1 MTISQKQWGLITS
14 VPDYHPMCLQA
25 LRGLIE
31 GLMTAHD
38 RRLALDF
45 TAENDRAPGP
55 LRWTITQ
62 KPLAPTDDGRFP
74 A

>member
-1 MTISQKQWGLITS
+1 

-38 RRLALDF
+38 RRLSLSFSAGSDS
-45 TAENDRAPGP
+45 APGQ
-55 LRWTITQ
+55 LTWTITQ
-62 KPLAPTDDGRFP
+62 KPLASTDDGRFP

>member
-1 MTISQKQWGLITS
+1 
-14 VPDYHPMCLQA
+14 MCLQA

-38 RRLALDF
+38 RRLSLDF
-45 TAENDRAPGP
+45 SADSDRSPGP
-55 LRWTITQ
+55 LRWIITR